1 MGPPRHGSGPQLAPG
16 RAFLIPVLIEPG
28 AFLLPLHQD
37 ILILQRPNSTTRAT
51 DKLRTSNLNR
61 DQPAI
66 FAQAPFPSLPQQTT
80 LTHITTKG
88 RKKKPATMA
97 SSSDFFDDVLHLED
111 KFYAD
116 GHRQGVADG
125 ERAGRAEGRA
135 FGIEKGFDKF
145 VEAGRLYGRALVWAN
160 RLPRAQQDRQPVV
173 PPASPSAAAAA
184 AVPPLGDGTREAPP
198 QEPPLLLPVLT
209 TGGARLEKNVL
220 ALHALVEPETLS
232 TENADD
238 AVNDFDDR
246 VKRAQGKARVIERQT
261 GEDAAVRSAEAK
273 STGGAVTTTAA
284 TTTAVQQQQQP
295 SSASASSSSAAAA
308 PPTGEVGF

>member
-1 MGPPRHGSGPQLAPG
+1 
-16 RAFLIPVLIEPG
+16 
-28 AFLLPLHQD
+28 
-37 ILILQRPNSTTRAT
+37 
-51 DKLRTSNLNR
+51 
-61 DQPAI
+61 
-66 FAQAPFPSLPQQTT
+66 
-80 LTHITTKG
+80 
-88 RKKKPATMA
+88 MA
-97 SSSDFFDDVLHLED
+97 SPSDFFDDVLHLED

-160 RLPRAQQDRQPVV
+160 RLPRAQQDRH
-173 PPASPSAAAAA
+173 AAEESQDAL
-184 AVPPLGDGTREAPP
+184 PPP
-198 QEPPLLLPVLT
+198 QQQLLLPVLT

-261 GEDAAVRSAEAK
+261 GEDAAVVRSAEAK
-273 STGGAVTTTAA
+273 SAGAMVTTTASA
-284 TTTAVQQQQQP
+284 AAQQQQQQS
-295 SSASASSSSAAAA
+295 SSASAEASSAAAA
-308 PPTGEVGF
+308 LSTGGMGF